1 MEKINYNSSILIND
15 TENMYPCKRFL
26 CKATISNVDDFVEF
40 AALSDTICGFKKD
53 IKLLH
58 EIFWSTKSLN
68 TLCIL
73 DTSSIKSI
81 IESKSR
87 FQSSKL
93 WDMIAYN
100 ASDNIEMGGWIN
112 SYTREK
118 FTELEMQEFKENAI
132 NKISKHINK
141 EMTIL
146 EIGCASGYIMYDIV
160 PHVKKYIGI
169 DFSSEIIKKNLV
181 KKEKNKI
188 KNLELYCASADMVDN
203 LGFQNIDLVIINSV
217 AQLFDGYCYFYRLL
231 DKIIS
236 IMNPHGT
243 IFIGDVMDLNKKN
256 LLLKE
261 LIEFKEKNPYCN
273 TKIELNNEL
282 FYSKEFFRDLIFD
295 YPIKT
300 IEFSDKVGTIKNE
313 LTKYRYDVLLHLGNS
328 DDLHPNL
335 QRKKFQFALG

>member
-15 TENMYPCKRFL
+15 TENMYPCERFL

-181 KKEKNKI
+181 IKNKNKI
-188 KNLELYCASADMVDN
+188 ENLELHCASADMIDN
-203 LGFQNIDLVIINSV
+203 LGFQNIDVVIINSV
-217 AQLFDGYCYFYRLL
+217 AQLFDGYCYFYRLI

-236 IMNPHGT
+236 IIKSDGI
-243 IFIGDVMDLNKKN
+243 IFFGDIMDLNKKS
-256 LLLKE
+256 LLLKS
-261 LIEFKEKNPYCN
+261 LKDFKANHPNCN
-273 TKIELNNEL
+273 TKITLNNEL
-282 FYSKEFFRDLIFD
+282 FYSKEFFYDLQYD
-295 YPIKT
+295 YPIKS
-300 IEFSDKVGTIKNE
+300 IEISDKIGTVANE
-313 LTKYRYDVLLHLGNS
+313 LTLYRYDVLIHLGK
-328 DDLHPNL
+328 PNNIIAHEIR
-335 QRKKFQFALG
+335 RKKQLALG